1 METLH
6 GRLLDLISSSE
17 AFVKYLNNQQ
27 KISEASYAKDVRVM
41 AASDVLSF
49 LADMSAINIELADL
63 KKSKRAEERK
73 IRQAVVDDYDE
84 LVRELVNEL
93 NLMSDRFNEYRV
105 NTVQE
110 VMTIM
115 SEAKREEMGIIV
127 NSMDV
132 NKYIKQQASNAIDQE
147 EALQKY
153 KVENYELKST
163 LMKMRSMY
171 NLKETALRAS
181 FDKKVYVFHLTHGI

>member
-1 METLH
+1 
-6 GRLLDLISSSE
+6 
-17 AFVKYLNNQQ
+17 V
-27 KISEASYAKDVRVM
+27 
-41 AASDVLSF
+41 SDY
-49 LADMSAINIELADL
+49 E
-63 KKSKRAEERK
+63 K
-73 IRQAVVDDYDE
+73 

-93 NLMSDRFNEYRV
+93 NLMCDRFNEYRV

-110 VMTIM
+110 VMNIM

-132 NKYIKQQASNAIDQE
+132 NKYIKQQASNSIAQE

-153 KVENYELKST
+153 KTENFELKST

-171 NLKETALRAS
+171 NLKETALRSS
-181 FDKKVYVFHLTHGI
+181 FDKKVLLLETKTSAQKTRRGKQVGGRKTVGLLSRIRRTRNSTTKTAQRNAKESDYF